1 MTLKTF
7 LNDFF
12 EQHGP
17 TVTPTGSDYVLTP
30 EYLTQL
36 QELLAECDDFADS
49 QINVIPNLILGKPK
63 RELTGYDEEGIP
75 TYGVSMSTT
84 GPNGENVITVKFD
97 KETKFAPV
105 VKIYS
110 IALTPEMYDPNEFF
124 KLPINTT
131 HITPVLYDL
140 ETFKPRKQIIITFS
154 PEQAQ
159 DNAIKQLRN
168 ELRELEKNEEK
179 LEFTVNKDD
188 DIKEQ
193 ESEAQNVMETIKQE
207 ELAEK
212 VKQYTEDMINGILS
226 EVEDCLRNPSDHQI
240 PAKRGILLR
249 LTQDSIIPNDEPVR
263 GINDIYLS
271 LNK

>member
-1 MTLKTF
+1 MTLQKF
-7 LNDFF
+7 LKDYF
-12 EQHGP
+12 EQYGP
-17 TVTPTGSDYVLTP
+17 TFMPTVSDYILTP
-30 EYLTQL
+30 EQLTQL
-36 QELLAECDDFADS
+36 QGMLAECDDFADS
-49 QINVIPNLILGKPK
+49 EIAIIPNLILGKPK
-63 RELTGYDEEGIP
+63 RELTGYDEEGVPI
-75 TYGVSMSTT
+75 YGVTMSTES
-84 GPNGENVITVKFD
+84 PAGEKVITVKFD

-131 HITPVLYDL
+131 HITPVLFDP
-140 ETFKPRKQIIITFS
+140 ETFKPRKQIIVTFS
-154 PEQAQ
+154 PEEAQ

-179 LEFTVNKDD
+179 LEFTINKDG

-207 ELAEK
+207 ELSEK
-212 VKQYTEDMINGILS
+212 VKHHTENMINNILR
-226 EVEDCLRNPSDHQI
+226 EVEDCLINPSNHQI

-263 GINDIYLS
+263 GINDTYLT
-271 LNK
+271 LN